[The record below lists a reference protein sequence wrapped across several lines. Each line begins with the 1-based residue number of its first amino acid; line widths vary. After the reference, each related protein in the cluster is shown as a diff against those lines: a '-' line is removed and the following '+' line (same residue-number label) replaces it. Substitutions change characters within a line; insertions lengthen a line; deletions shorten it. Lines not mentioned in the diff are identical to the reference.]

1 MYIFKFVMRPIIGQ
15 TAKFLE
21 FIDSPGFIEAK
32 IVRDGGILI
41 AKSAEACKEMDL
53 KMANGP
59 CFLRVW
65 PVEGL
70 A

>member
-1 MYIFKFVMRPIIGQ
+1 MYIFKFFMGPIIGQ
-15 TAKFLE
+15 TAKFLG
-21 FIDSPGFIEAK
+21 FMDSPGFVETK
-32 IVRDGGILI
+32 RVRDGGILMP
-41 AKSAEACKEMDL
+41 KSARTSKEVDL

>member
-1 MYIFKFVMRPIIGQ
+1 
-15 TAKFLE
+15 
-21 FIDSPGFIEAK
+21 
-32 IVRDGGILI
+32 
-41 AKSAEACKEMDL
+41 MDL

-70 A
+70 AWHMARRAVPTCVTLGAMPRPQPGAHMSARHSTLSVGPPSHTGPSI

>member
-1 MYIFKFVMRPIIGQ
+1 MRPIIGQ
-15 TAKFLE
+15 TAKFLG
-21 FIDSPGFIEAK
+21 FVDSRGFVEAK
-32 IVRDGGILI
+32 TVRDGGILMP
-41 AKSAEACKEMDL
+41 KSAGAWKELDL